1 MIGNIII
8 VAAQIGVLFLLMGV
22 GFLLR
27 KLELVDERGA
37 GQMSSLLIYVVT
49 PSVVIHSLQTPYSSH
64 LMSALV
70 WSSLLLIL
78 CYAVLILLSQLTFR
92 KAPGELRPVLRFAQV
107 YANNGFM
114 GLPLVQAVLGS
125 QAVIFVMP
133 SLMIFQLFQWTHGMA
148 IMGGKV
154 SLRRILLN
162 PGIISL
168 LIGIG
173 LFVGRITLPA
183 VLGDTVAFLA
193 NMNTPLAMVII
204 GIQMADAN
212 FRAIFTSARLYGVAL
227 IKLLV
232 APAVTLLIMLPCLRI
247 DPDLFCTMV
256 ILAAAP
262 TAGMTSILAQQ
273 FRQDTATAAQAV
285 SLTTLLSLFTLP
297 VFSVIAKTIA
307 F

>member
-1 MIGNIII
+1 MIRNIII

-27 KLELVDERGA
+27 KLELMDDRGA
-37 GQMSSLLIYVVT
+37 GQMSSLLIYVVA
-49 PSVVIHSLQTPYSSH
+49 PCVVIHSLQTPYSSH
-64 LMSALV
+64 LMSALA

-78 CYAVLILLSQLTFR
+78 CYAVQILFSQLTFR

-107 YANNGFM
+107 YSNNGFM

-148 IMGGKV
+148 IMGGKI
-154 SLRRILLN
+154 SLRRMLLN

-168 LIGIG
+168 LIGVG
-173 LFVGRITLPA
+173 LFVGQITLPA

-204 GIQMADAN
+204 GIQMAGAN

-273 FRQDTATAAQAV
+273 FRQDTATAAQV
-285 SLTTLLSLFTLP
+285 ISLTTLLSLFTLP
-297 VFSVIAKTIA
+297 VFAVIAKTIA